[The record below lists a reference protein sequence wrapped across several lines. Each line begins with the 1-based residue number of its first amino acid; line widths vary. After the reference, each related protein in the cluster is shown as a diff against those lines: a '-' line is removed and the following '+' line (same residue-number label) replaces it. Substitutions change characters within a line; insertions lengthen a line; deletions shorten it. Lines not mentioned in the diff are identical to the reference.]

1 MAPNRSTPKKATNGT
16 KRKADDQ
23 TSPAQSERPQKDQKT
38 LEETL
43 KPTEGVDD
51 EGFDEEMR
59 DDEPDHAPTT
69 ESKSEE
75 QQIEEEVNAG
85 DQVEEPLEQTKNEES
100 KAQQEKNGDKSA
112 VDEVKADETDE
123 GTMSVKVGF
132 SFHEMICSR
141 LIARA
146 LTICAGHY
154 Q

>member
-43 KPTEGVDD
+43 NAGTEGVDD
-51 EGFDEEMR
+51 EGFDEEMK
-59 DDEPDHAPTT
+59 DDEPNHAPTT

-75 QQIEEEVNAG
+75 QQGSIEEEVNAG
-85 DQVEEPLEQTKNEES
+85 DQVEEPLEQTENEES
-100 KAQQEKNGDKSA
+100 KEQQEKNGDKSA
-112 VDEVKADETDE
+112 VDEVKADETDG
-123 GTMSVKVGF
+123 GTVSVKVSF
-132 SFHEMICSR
+132 SFHEMLCSR

-146 LTICAGHY
+146 LTICAG
-154 Q
+154 